1 MAFRRQQKATPKD
14 GIHTAIDSFAR
25 ILGKSRGNP
34 PRVDPVH
41 RAQVLRI

>member
-25 ILGKSRGNP
+25 ILGKSEGT
-34 PRVDPVH
+34 H
-41 RAQVLRI
+41 QGWIQYTELKYFA